1 MPKLNMLEEVH
12 AYPLR
17 APVAVTNA
25 AAALTNGVKMKQ
37 VGSGQLEIE
46 LMFGAVTATDSSGDL
61 AITVV
66 ESSAGVSTDG
76 TAVAFSYRLS
86 AAVGSDT
93 LGAIT
98 AVDSTGTAS
107 ILATSASNAVLFLY
121 VDPNVVAKEYV
132 HAVITPSADSTSY
145 IVGAIARF
153 IPRYAQN
160 SALSA
165 STT

>member
-1 MPKLNMLEEVH
+1 MLEEVH

-25 AAALTNGVKMKQ
+25 TAILTNGVKMSRI
-37 VGSGQLEIE
+37 GSGQLEIE
-46 LMFGAVTATDSSGDL
+46 LMFGAVSATDSTGDL
-61 AITVV
+61 SVTVV

-93 LGAIT
+93 LGAIV
-98 AVDSTGTAS
+98 AVDSTSSAA
-107 ILATSASNAVLFLY
+107 ILATDASNAVMFLY
-121 VDPNVVAKEYV
+121 VDPNVVAKEYI
-132 HAVITPSADSTSY
+132 HAVVTPSADSTSY

-153 IPRYAQN
+153 VPRYAQGTPL
-160 SALSA
+160 AA